1 MFSNLPG
8 EADNGIDITNLDIE
22 FIRPSVVNDNL
33 EIEGTAETDIDYFA
47 SSTSNAIE
55 INSNSIGLVSG
66 SSSRQIHG
74 LFNSQTLANAGD
86 ILETS
91 VTFVTPATVAT
102 ENEDIRIGLFD
113 HLGRTGAD
121 QLGQNTSFSTANP
134 NPDFAGLPG
143 YYLELDIESA
153 DPATDLQFRRS
164 DPSNTG
170 RSLTTSSGFTAIG
183 DSDDI
188 GYVIEPNTEYT
199 VDFTIVRTETNG
211 LEITA
216 EFLGNSFTIV
226 DENPLS
232 FDFGMLA
239 FFANSNA
246 VGSSNDPG
254 IDDNGID
261 ITNISVDFTRF
272 FDPEVVDL
280 PEV

>member
-1 MFSNLPG
+1 
-8 EADNGIDITNLDIE
+8 
-22 FIRPSVVNDNL
+22 
-33 EIEGTAETDIDYFA
+33 
-47 SSTSNAIE
+47 
-55 INSNSIGLVSG
+55 
-66 SSSRQIHG
+66 
-74 LFNSQTLANAGD
+74 
-86 ILETS
+86 
-91 VTFVTPATVAT
+91 
-102 ENEDIRIGLFD
+102 
-113 HLGRTGAD
+113 
-121 QLGQNTSFSTANP
+121 
-134 NPDFAGLPG
+134 
-143 YYLELDIESA
+143 LDIESA

-216 EFLGNSFTIV
+216 EFLGNSFTVV

-280 PEV
+280 PEVELPLGDHPEVEFIPTLPEGLFLFTPPVTTTTERVLKTKIVKRVIKLFGKKFVVKLRVPTIVEQPVETEAELTDAERHLGITLS